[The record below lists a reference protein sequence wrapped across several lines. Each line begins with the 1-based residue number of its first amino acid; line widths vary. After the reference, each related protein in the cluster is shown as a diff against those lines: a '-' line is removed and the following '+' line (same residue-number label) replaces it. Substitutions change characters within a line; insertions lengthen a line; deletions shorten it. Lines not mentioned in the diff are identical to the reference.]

1 MTTAIIF
8 MGAVIILVIV
18 GVVISKRM
26 RDSAWKQFAAEIGGE
41 FVDNGFFRSSKVE
54 AHIQNW
60 IVTLDTYSVPS
71 GDSNT
76 TYTRIKAG
84 FQNRDDFQFKIFRT
98 GLVSKID
105 KALGAQ
111 DIEIGDEE
119 FDRAFTIQSNNESR
133 VRALLI
139 NQRIRQLIQAQKT
152 IRLMVRNN
160 ELYFEAQGVIRD
172 IERLKSLFDLFRE
185 VLGQLGG

>member
-18 GVVISKRM
+18 GLVISKRM

-41 FVDNGFFRSSKVE
+41 FVNNGFFRSSKVE

-71 GDSNT
+71 GDSST

-84 FQNRDDFQFKIFRT
+84 FQNRDDFQFRIFRT

-119 FDRAFTIQSNNESR
+119 FDRAFTVQSNNESR
-133 VRALLI
+133 VRALLM
-139 NQRIRQLIQAQKT
+139 NQRIRHLIQAQKS
-152 IRLMVRNN
+152 IRLTTRNN
-160 ELYFEAQGVIRD
+160 ELNFETQGVIRD
-172 IERLKSLFDLFRE
+172 IERLKLLFDLFRE

>member
-1 MTTAIIF
+1 M
-8 MGAVIILVIV
+8 
-18 GVVISKRM
+18 
-26 RDSAWKQFAAEIGGE
+26 
-41 FVDNGFFRSSKVE
+41 
-54 AHIQNW
+54 
-60 IVTLDTYSVPS
+60 VTLDTYSVSS
-71 GDSNT
+71 GDSST

-111 DIEIGDEE
+111 DIEIGEEE
-119 FDRAFTIQSNNESR
+119 FDRAFTVQSNNESK
-133 VRALLI
+133 VRALLM
-139 NQRIRQLIQAQKT
+139 NQRIRQLIQAQKS
-152 IRLMVRNN
+152 IRLTVRNN
-160 ELYFEAQGVIRD
+160 ELNFETQGVIRD